1 MRTEDLTTPTVPVR
15 YVALVLEATD
25 AHGVRSADLLAAAG
39 ISRAHLDDPSARI
52 SLVQTAMLLTAAVR
66 LTGQPALGYEMGLN
80 SSLTSH
86 GIMGF
91 GMMTSPTVGDAVR
104 MGVEF
109 LQLRVPV
116 LSAQLRVEG
125 DVAAVEVT
133 ETFPLGELRRI
144 LFDTFLVKLARL
156 APSLTGGQVGYDDV
170 ELWFDYPE
178 PEYHAAFAEQLPPM
192 RFDMGSN
199 EMRAQARVLDLRLET
214 ADPLHAKLVEE
225 QCRRELEQL
234 GLAGDIVGQVRATLR
249 GSDGG
254 YPTLVE
260 VAELL
265 HVSPRTLR
273 RRLQERGTS
282 YAQLLDAAR
291 RADAIRLL
299 TTTALSVEQVGT
311 QLGYADARGFRR
323 AFSGWTGTSP
333 SEFREAQRALA

>member
-1 MRTEDLTTPTVPVR
+1 MPTVPVR
-15 YVALVLEATD
+15 YAALVLEA
-25 AHGVRSADLLAAAG
+25 AEAYGVSPADVLAAAH
-39 ISRAHLDDPSARI
+39 ISPDQLDDPSARL
-52 SLVQTAMLLTAAVR
+52 SLLHTAALLFTAID
-66 LTGQPALGYEMGLN
+66 LTGDPALGYEMGLN

-104 MGVEF
+104 LGIEF

-116 LSAQLRVEG
+116 LSAELRVDG
-125 DVAAVEVT
+125 DVAAVAVT
-133 ETFPLGELRRI
+133 ETFPLGDLRRV

-156 APSLTGGQVGYDDV
+156 APALTGGRVGFDDV

-178 PEYHAAFAEQLPPM
+178 PEYHARMRDRLPTM

-199 EMRAQARVLDLRLET
+199 EMRADAGVLALRLET
-214 ADPLHAKLVEE
+214 ADPLNAKLVEE

-234 GLAGDIVGQVRATLR
+234 GLDGDVVGQVRAALN
-249 GSDGG
+249 SAEDG
-254 YPTLVE
+254 YPTLID

-273 RRLQERGTS
+273 RRLHERGTS

-291 RADAIRLL
+291 RAGAIRLL
-299 TTTALSVEQVGT
+299 TTTALSVEQIGM

-323 AFSGWTGTSP
+323 AFSAWTGTSP
-333 SEFREAQRALA
+333 SDFREAQRTLS